1 MSRTNSKRFFSL
13 RDLNFY
19 TYVVGMFF
27 TVVAHAVDIVETHS
41 FPFFFR
47 GKCKFFPTTSDD
59 VIRRCNI

>member
-27 TVVAHAVDIVETHS
+27 TVVAHVVDIVEIHW
-41 FPFFFR
+41 FPFFFK
-47 GKCKFFPTTSDD
+47 GKCKFFSDY
-59 VIRRCNI
+59 VRQCYSTM